1 MTADIALL
9 AALPALGASLGNGTY
24 ADVCAVQGAP
34 HLVAKR
40 SYAHIYEQPETLR
53 EIAVMA
59 RLGDAQHPN
68 VLPCAAAVFV
78 TDAFSAA
85 DVGDESD
92 ADGSVHVARTV
103 MLCPRAS
110 SDLVTAVESPH
121 KLLLPPPTK
130 RQRHNN
136 NDDGGAA
143 TAAQL
148 DAVDIGRQLL
158 RGLAHAHAN
167 CVLHGD
173 VKPANVL
180 IFHDDNDADSRR
192 PRAVLSDFG
201 LATLCS
207 EWIGGCTSIAYSGPY
222 CAPEVEIAA
231 GRSYGLAADVWALG
245 HVLLFVL
252 SNGALPNSADASVW
266 RAYTRSRPHWLRD
279 ALANVP
285 RAADWQRVL
294 SKMMHAEP
302 CLRPPAAVL
311 LADPLFTTATAA
323 AVDGSSAAA
332 TTASLLLPPFA
343 SNSNN
348 RRAVA
353 VIEPLRNVHERAQ
366 LVCALAEMDA
376 VAQRV
381 ADALHALSTARRHA
395 LGQLVA
401 QHAEDYVVRTYAAC
415 GLGVACSN
423 STLHTHL
430 AAALLL
436 AVLVVAEGEHLD
448 GASSPRDW
456 ANVYGHGVDGGD
468 VHAGVLAIARA
479 LRFDLLPVVRVR
491 AADTLLLQQQQQQQP
506 MASVQIGGA
515 EVDVPLAVVECN

>member
-1 MTADIALL
+1 
-9 AALPALGASLGNGTY
+9 
-24 ADVCAVQGAP
+24 
-34 HLVAKR
+34 
-40 SYAHIYEQPETLR
+40 
-53 EIAVMA
+53 
-59 RLGDAQHPN
+59 
-68 VLPCAAAVFV
+68 
-78 TDAFSAA
+78 
-85 DVGDESD
+85 
-92 ADGSVHVARTV
+92 
-103 MLCPRAS
+103 
-110 SDLVTAVESPH
+110 
-121 KLLLPPPTK
+121 LPPPAK
-130 RQRHNN
+130 RLRHN
-136 NDDGGAA
+136 DVGAVA
-143 TAAQL
+143 TAVQL

-180 IFHDDNDADSRR
+180 IFHDDDDDGNAGR

-207 EWIGGCTSIAYSGPY
+207 EWVGGCTSIAYSGPY

-266 RAYTRSRPHWLRD
+266 RAYARSRPHWLRD
-279 ALANVP
+279 ALVNVP

-294 SKMMHAEP
+294 SRMMHTEP

-311 LADPLFTTATAA
+311 LADPLFATATAA
-323 AVDGSSAAA
+323 AVNGSSAAVA
-332 TTASLLLPPFA
+332 IASPFLPPFA
-343 SNSNN
+343 SSGGSSGN
-348 RRAVA
+348 RRAA
-353 VIEPLRNVHERAQ
+353 AIIEPLRNVHERAQ

-381 ADALHALSTARRHA
+381 ANNNGSLSTARRHA

-415 GLGVACSN
+415 GLDVACSSSS
-423 STLHTHL
+423 STSAPLHTHL

-456 ANVYGHGVDGGD
+456 ASVYGHGVDGGD

-491 AADTLLLQQQQQQQP
+491 AADTLLLQQQQHQQP
-506 MASVQIGGA
+506 MTLVKTSGA